1 MEPYQQRVVDERVEL
16 DARREKLAAF
26 RVTPLFASLHENE
39 KERLVRQR
47 DCMTELS
54 EILEER
60 IAAFQF
66 GQDPCSNCGFPG
78 LPCAEKSEVKFVN
91 GDAVC
96 PQCGEV
102 CDYFDTRDRS

>member
-1 MEPYQQRVVDERVEL
+1 MSGNQD
-16 DARREKLAAF
+16 
-26 RVTPLFASLHENE
+26 
-39 KERLVRQR
+39 
-47 DCMTELS
+47 
-54 EILEER
+54 LEER

-102 CDYFDTRDRS
+102 CDYFDTRDRSWAQRVRKQLEVISDWAGRTPARGRGRAVLRL